1 LSKNIASADNVT
13 DDLGFITITTDEG
26 SSTVQ
31 CFIRGIFLPP
41 ELIAKELTTLH
52 AMASQFSTIEFTINS
67 PGGSVDTL
75 IEMLHI
81 KDKYA
86 NSVGVATG
94 QAASA
99 GSLLWAACDFRVI
112 YPYTSFMFHRESYGM
127 YGQSAVHKDHL
138 EHNDKLFNEM
148 ATNILQGILT
158 DDELE
163 SIKRTDVYF
172 TPNELI
178 EREIAVPWIVYKE
191 MQKVQLLSTDITAI
205 DGHLFLLNKSTERY
219 NAVTEME
226 IDEENS
232 FSTLQLKYSSV
243 VGVDIVDDEDDESEE
258 LTTKGEEKN
267 D

>member
-1 LSKNIASADNVT
+1 LSNNIAGADNT
-13 DDLGFITITTDEG
+13 NDDLGFISITTDES

-31 CFIRGIFLPP
+31 CFIRGIFLQP

-52 AMASQFSTIEFTINS
+52 AMSSQFSTIEFTINS

-75 IEMLHI
+75 IELLHI
-81 KDKYA
+81 KDKYT
-86 NSVGVATG
+86 NSVGIATG

-127 YGQSAVHKDHL
+127 YGQSAAHKDHL

-148 ATNILQGILT
+148 ANNILQGILT

-163 SIKRTDVYF
+163 TIKRTDVYF

-178 EREIAVPWIVYKE
+178 EREIAVPWAVYKE
-191 MQKVQLLSTDITAI
+191 MQAVQLMSTDIVAI
-205 DGHLFLLNKSTERY
+205 DEHLFLLNKGTGRY
-219 NAVTEME
+219 NVVVEME

-243 VGVDIVDDEDDESEE
+243 VGIDVIDDDANCED
-258 LTTKGEEKN
+258 LTNNGEEKN
-267 D
+267 E

>member
-1 LSKNIASADNVT
+1 LSKNIASADNVN

-31 CFIRGIFLPP
+31 CFIRGVFLQP
-41 ELIAKELTTLH
+41 EFIAKELTTLH
-52 AMASQFSTIEFTINS
+52 AMASQFNTIEFTINS

-75 IEMLHI
+75 IELLHI

-99 GSLLWAACDFRVI
+99 GSLLWASCDFRVI

-148 ATNILQGILT
+148 ANNILQGILT
-158 DDELE
+158 GDELE
-163 SIKRTDVYF
+163 IIKRNDLYF

-178 EREIAVPWIVYKE
+178 EREIAVPWSIYKE
-191 MQKVQLLSTDITAI
+191 MQGVQLASTELAAI
-205 DGHLFLLNKSTERY
+205 DGHLFLFNKSTGRY
-219 NAVTEME
+219 NVVTEIE
-226 IDEENS
+226 IDEEDS
-232 FSTLQLKYSSV
+232 FSDLQLKYSSI
-243 VGVDIVDDEDDESEE
+243 VGIDIIDEDGESED